1 MVTQDLPESFGV
13 KPTSGTLHPSESV
26 SLDALQRAE
35 ADGARKAESMY
46 NARLSAM
53 REEERARLL
62 RQEAQNREQIKVIQ
76 EEIRLLAK
84 SSGELSIEVETA
96 TYQATLNPGV
106 YHKNFFSHL
115 KSLLVAI
122 RKKVVD
128 SRHWLAEHNTRAR
141 KKGFYWGQVQKSG
154 TKFMLSAERY
164 MVTSTGKTSLG
175 YNP

>member
-1 MVTQDLPESFGV
+1 
-13 KPTSGTLHPSESV
+13 
-26 SLDALQRAE
+26 
-35 ADGARKAESMY
+35 MY

-164 MVTSTGKTSLG
+164 MVTSTG
-175 YNP
+175 